1 MPPAKIAIDV
11 DEAGGDGLDELDA
24 AEEAEVAAATVA
36 PSLVAEEAA
45 PALPRRKPRV
55 NADEGDA
62 PGK

>member
-1 MPPAKIAIDV
+1 
-11 DEAGGDGLDELDA
+11 LDELDA

-36 PSLVAEEAA
+36 PSLVAEEAT